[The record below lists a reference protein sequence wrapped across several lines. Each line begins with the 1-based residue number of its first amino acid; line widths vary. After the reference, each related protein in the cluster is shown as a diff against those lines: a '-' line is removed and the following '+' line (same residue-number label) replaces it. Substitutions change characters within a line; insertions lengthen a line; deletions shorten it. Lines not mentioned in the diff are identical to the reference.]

1 MQEFGCNN
9 QECNSPENPKI
20 LLGLLPFWTPW
31 IPPTGIAQL
40 KRFLQGYGYKVKTVD
55 ATVEKDFKAIYDK
68 YFNRLKQFVP
78 ENKQGN
84 FYNIGHDLLQNHMM
98 AHFQHEN
105 ESEYLELVRI
115 LIYKIYYCEFE
126 KDQIQEF
133 NSIIQEFYHRLER
146 YLLNV
151 LEIEQPG
158 VFGLTVY
165 CHNLPASLFAFKL
178 CREKYPHIKTVMG
191 GGIFVE
197 QLSNGSANWELFL
210 KKTPYLDRIMIGQ
223 GEKIFLKFLRGQ
235 LEPGKRIYTI
245 EDTGENP
252 IPAHELELP
261 DFSDFNLEY
270 YSGLGAFG
278 SISCPFQCRFC
289 SQTLFFGDYQKK
301 DPRQTIKQMINL
313 YEQYH
318 FRYFSMTD
326 SLLNPII
333 SSLADEFIKM
343 PFTLYWEGGL
353 RVGES
358 VCDAEQ
364 PFHWRRGGF
373 YKAMIGIESGSQHVL
388 ELIGKKITVQQS
400 KDSLF
405 NLASAGI
412 KTTTYWIVGF
422 PGETEAD
429 FQQTLDFLEEVK
441 DYVYEAE
448 CHPFQY
454 LTDQVNSKDWGSKS
468 VLLYPAEAKD
478 MLVVQT
484 WIVDCDPPREEIYRR
499 LNRFILQCK
508 KLGIPNPYSTLDIY
522 HADLRWKKLQH
533 NAVPPLI
540 DIKSNKV
547 PIDESKHIKREY
559 MAPKT
564 QSEEGDFLF

>member
-1 MQEFGCNN
+1 MQEFDI
-9 QECNSPENPKI
+9 KI

-40 KRFLQGYGYKVKTVD
+40 KHFLQGYGYKVKTVD
-55 ATVEKDFKAIYDK
+55 ATVEKNFKALYHK
-68 YFNRLKQFVP
+68 YFNRLKQYIP

-98 AHFQHEN
+98 AHFQHED
-105 ESEYLELVRI
+105 ESAYLELVRI

-133 NSIIQEFYHRLER
+133 NSIIQEFYHRLEK
-146 YLLNV
+146 YLLD
-151 LEIEQPG
+151 LLKIEQPD

-178 CREKYPHIKTVMG
+178 CREKYPHIKTLMG

-197 QLSNGSANWELFL
+197 QLSTGSPNWELFL
-210 KKTPYLDRIMIGQ
+210 QKTPYLDRIIIGQ
-223 GEKIFLKFLRGQ
+223 GEKIFLKFLQGQ
-235 LEPGKRIYTI
+235 LEPGKRVFTL
-245 EDTGENP
+245 EDIGEKP
-252 IPAHELELP
+252 IPASNLELP
-261 DFSDFNLEY
+261 DFTDFNLEY

-289 SQTLFFGDYQKK
+289 SQTLYFGEYQKK
-301 DPRQTIKQMINL
+301 DPKQTVKEIMELHNH
-313 YEQYH
+313 YH
-318 FRYFSMTD
+318 TRYFSMTD

-333 SSLADEFIKM
+333 FELANEFIKM
-343 PFTLYWEGGL
+343 PTSLYWEGGL

-364 PFHWRRGGF
+364 TFHWRRGGF
-373 YKAMIGIESGSQHVL
+373 YKAIIGIESGSQHVL
-388 ELIGKKITVQQS
+388 DLIGKKITVQQS

-429 FQQTLDFLEEVK
+429 FQKTLDFIEEVK
-441 DYVYEAE
+441 DYIYEAE

-454 LTDQVNSKDWGSKS
+454 LTDQVNREDWAKKS
-468 VLLYPAEAKD
+468 VLLYPAEAKE
-478 MLVVQT
+478 LLIVQT
-484 WIVDCDPPREEIYRR
+484 WIVNCEPPREEIYRR
-499 LNRFILQCK
+499 LNRFIMHCK
-508 KLGIPNPYSTLDIY
+508 KLGIPNPYSAMDIY
-522 HADLRWKKLQH
+522 QADLRWKELH
-533 NAVPPLI
+533 PNAVPTLV
-540 DIKSNKV
+540 DITSNKE
-547 PIDESKHIKREY
+547 PFPLRN
-559 MAPKT
+559 A
-564 QSEEGDFLF
+564 